1 MADITNTTKT
11 DRSIEQMPIVA
22 CVTVGMFQEN
32 CYLYACPHTREAV
45 IIDPGDEAE
54 RILETI
60 QELHLIP
67 KYILNTHG
75 HIDHIGA
82 IDAVS
87 EVYPVPL
94 AIHAADV
101 ALYTDTRVARQFGR
115 QSPLVKRKPDMLLKE
130 GDQITFGTLALDV
143 LYTPG
148 HTQGGICLVSQPF
161 CVFSGDTLFHRSIG
175 RTDLEGGNFEQL
187 LTSIREKLYTLDDEL
202 VVFPGHGEPTPIE
215 EEKHENPF
223 VTVEE

>member
-1 MADITNTTKT
+1 MAGTADTNH
-11 DRSIEQMPIVA
+11 SIEQTPIVA
-22 CVTVGMFQEN
+22 CVTVGIFEEN

-60 QELHLIP
+60 EELHLIP
-67 KYILNTHG
+67 KYIINTHG

-87 EVYPVPL
+87 AVYPVPL
-94 AIHAADV
+94 AIHPADV
-101 ALYTDTRVARQFGR
+101 YMYTDPRVARQFGR
-115 QSPLVKRKPDMLLKE
+115 QSPLVKRKPDILLKE
-130 GDQITFGTLALDV
+130 GDQIRFGTLTLDV

-148 HTQGGICLVSQPF
+148 HTQGGVCLVSRSF

-175 RTDLEGGNFEQL
+175 RTDLEGGNLEQL
-187 LTSIREKLYTLDDEL
+187 LTSIRKKLYTLEDEL
-202 VVFPGHGEPTPIE
+202 VVFPGHGEPTTIE

-223 VTVEE
+223 VTIEE